1 VIQSHPPPD
10 VLKERDSYRG
20 PVAEHRIPRG
30 IVAEATARTMFTLT
44 RHPPAPELAGFVDYH
59 WVLRWDLRGKPPHE
73 QRVLPNLAVNVTFF
87 PGATGVYGPAHDVFS
102 HHLEG
107 RVQGL
112 GVRFRP
118 GCFRAFLGGPVRDIA
133 DRAVP
138 LVDVFGPTAIEA
150 AESVRTAD
158 HDAEMVRAA
167 DNLLIAN
174 LGELSP
180 GARRA
185 AEAVETIAR
194 DPGITRVAQLSADTG
209 LTTRSLQRLFTE
221 HVGCPPKWAIRIY
234 RLNDAAQRIATE
246 RDLDYAGLAVRLGY
260 SDQSHFIRD
269 FRAVTGR
276 PPGEYARTAHAD
288 TGQRSD
294 TKKAA
299 GRIRPAAPTRTPLRG
314 VSPDTGSAGR

>member
-1 VIQSHPPPD
+1 MPAIQAAGRRA
-10 VLKERDSYRG
+10 VLNERDSYRV
-20 PVAEHRIPRG
+20 PVAHRIPRG

-44 RHPPAPELAGFVDYH
+44 RHPPAPELADFVDYH
-59 WVLRWDLRGKPPHE
+59 WILRWDLRGKPAHE

-87 PGATGVYGPAHDVFS
+87 PGASGVHGPARDVFS

-118 GCFRAFLGGPVRDIA
+118 GCFRAFLGAPVRDIA

-138 LVDVFGPTAIEA
+138 LTDVFGPAAIPA
-150 AESVRTAD
+150 TESVHTAAD
-158 HDAEMVRAA
+158 DAQMVHAV
-167 DNLLIAN
+167 DNLLIAKPVT
-174 LGELSP
+174 LSP
-180 GARRA
+180 AARRA
-185 AEAVETIAR
+185 AEAVESIAR
-194 DPGITRVAQLSADTG
+194 DPGITRVAQLCADTG

-246 RDLDYAGLAVRLGY
+246 GPPDYAGLAVRLGY

-269 FRAVTGR
+269 FRTVTGQS
-276 PPGEYARTAHAD
+276 PAEYARTSRESAE
-288 TGQRSD
+288 RE
-294 TKKAA
+294 
-299 GRIRPAAPTRTPLRG
+299 
-314 VSPDTGSAGR
+314 PDGDRA